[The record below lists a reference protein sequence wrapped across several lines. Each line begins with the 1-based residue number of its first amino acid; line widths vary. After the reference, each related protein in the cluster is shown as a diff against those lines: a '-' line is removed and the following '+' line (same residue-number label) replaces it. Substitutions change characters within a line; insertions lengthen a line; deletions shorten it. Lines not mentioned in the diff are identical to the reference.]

1 MIIKKDLEIFSR
13 SFFYPKGF
21 FTMKL
26 LLTGDSIIARSENH
40 TIPEI
45 NFQLQKLNSYQIYNT
60 AISGINSGGLALS
73 LPNLGFNQP
82 KCDYLIILVGT
93 NDLAVHKQVPLQQF
107 EDNLKLIAS
116 SIIWLYYPG
125 KVILITPPAVDEN
138 KQKVRNN
145 LLVQEY
151 SNIIKRI
158 ANEYKFSFIDLA
170 SKMQANKNFPEI
182 FNGKK
187 NDGLHFGV
195 KGYELLAKLI
205 VQKLNQISN

>member
-73 LPNLGFNQP
+73 LPNLVFNQP

-170 SKMQANKNFPEI
+170 SKMQANKNFPEV

-195 KGYELLAKLI
+195 KGYEPLAKLI
-205 VQKLNQISN
+205 GQKLNQISN

>member
-73 LPNLGFNQP
+73 LPNLVFNQP

-170 SKMQANKNFPEI
+170 SKMQANKDFPEI

>member
-1 MIIKKDLEIFSR
+1 
-13 SFFYPKGF
+13 
-21 FTMKL
+21 MKL

-73 LPNLGFNQP
+73 LPNLVFNQP

-125 KVILITPPAVDEN
+125 KVIFATPPAVDEN

-158 ANEYKFSFIDLA
+158 TNEYKFSFIDLA
-170 SKMQANKNFPEI
+170 SKMQASKNFPEI